1 MAKMTS
7 IYIGVSGLQSAQTAL
22 NTTTHNLA
30 NVYTE
35 GYTRQLS
42 FTGDK
47 TYNTIGQSYTSL
59 KQVGL
64 GVTTTVTS
72 RVRDILLDSSYRT
85 ERGRQGFYE
94 AEYEVSLEI
103 QTLLGETEGVRFQES
118 LEDLWTSI
126 NEMAKTPDSAVSR
139 SELVMN
145 AEMFIDRAKNI
156 YDELIDYQKN
166 LDTKICNMVDKI
178 NSIGDQINELNLKI
192 SGIEASIENANDL
205 RDQRDLLLDELSQY
219 IKISYSED
227 TNNYVSIMAEGVPFV
242 TDGAV
247 YHMAVAELDG
257 DQGSTY
263 SSCVWPYLNNQ
274 EVFYLEETISTDNRN
289 DIGELKG
296 YLLARGDFVGDYT
309 DVPEISDYDVS
320 TTEGYNEYMAAVNTY
335 NRTVNCCSVVKTQAL
350 FDKLINTVVTT
361 INDVLSPTTDE
372 VPDGVT
378 QYTDANGNVYN
389 AADVKILNTNTST
402 GNDGEMPP
410 EELFSRKY
418 TERFIEVTGDDG
430 KTYYM
435 YNEINTLGKESLYT
449 LSNLEMNQVIEE
461 DYSKLPFKTI
471 QGDNDLAKGAE
482 LVDIWNE
489 RNMTLDPNNMSK
501 YTFKQYYAQLV
512 YVVGNE
518 GDLYNSI
525 ATNQKTATEQ
535 LDNTRTEITGVSSE
549 EELTNMIKY
558 QSAYNAASRYVTTIA
573 DMLEYIIERLG

>member
-30 NVYTE
+30 NVYTD

-42 FTGDK
+42 FTADK
-47 TYNTIGQSYTSL
+47 GYNNIGRSYTSY

-64 GVTTTVTS
+64 GVNTTITS

-94 AEYEVSLEI
+94 AQYDVSLEI
-103 QTLLGETEGVRFQES
+103 QTLLGETEGVQFRQT
-118 LEDLWTSI
+118 LEDLWESI
-126 NEMAKTPDSAVSR
+126 NEMSKTPDSEVSR

-166 LDTKICNMVDKI
+166 VDTKIRNMVDKI
-178 NSIGDQINELNLKI
+178 NDIGDKINVLNKKI
-192 SGIEASIENANDL
+192 AGIEAGIENANDL

-219 IKISYSED
+219 VKISYKED
-227 TNNYVSIMAEGVPFV
+227 SNSYVSIMVEGVPFV
-242 TDGAV
+242 TDGSV
-247 YHMAVAELDG
+247 YHMAIAEIDG

-263 SSCVWPYLNNQ
+263 SSCVWPYLDNQ
-274 EVFYLEETISTDNRN
+274 EVFYLEETICTDNKN

-309 DVPEISDYDVS
+309 DVPDISDYDVS
-320 TTEGYNEYMAAVNTY
+320 TEEGYNEYMSAVNTY
-335 NRTVNCCSVVKTQAL
+335 NRTVNCCITVKTQAL
-350 FDKLINTVVTT
+350 FDKLINQVVTK
-361 INDVLSPTTDE
+361 INDVLSPTTDK

-378 QYTDANGNVYN
+378 QYTDADGNVYN
-389 AADVKILNTNTST
+389 AKDVKILNTNTST

-410 EELFSRKY
+410 QELFSRKY
-418 TERFIEVTGDDG
+418 TSRFIEVTGDDG
-430 KTYYM
+430 NTYYM
-435 YNEINTLGKESLYT
+435 YNEKNTLGKESLYT
-449 LSNLEMNQVIEE
+449 LSNIEMNQVVKEE
-461 DYSKLPFKTI
+461 YSKLPFKTL
-471 QGDNDLAKGAE
+471 QGDNDLSKGAE
-482 LVDIWNE
+482 LVDAWND
-489 RNMTLDPNNMSK
+489 RSIRLDPNNMST
-501 YTFKQYYAQLV
+501 YTFKQFYNQLI
-512 YVVGNE
+512 YTVGNE
-518 GDLYNSI
+518 GNLYSSI
-525 ATNQKTATEQ
+525 ATNQKSATEQ
-535 LDNTRTEITGVSSE
+535 IDNKRTEITGVSSE

-573 DMLEYIIERLG
+573 DMLDYIIERLG